1 MISDVQIGR
10 PIDNTFHT
18 HATLAETFTSNE
30 CDVIISLGQKNLE
43 HAKIASGEVENKTR
57 SSKVNFLIPSE
68 DTEWIFHRIKE
79 VTDNIN
85 DRLFHFDLR
94 YFPNMQ
100 FTSYSIGDHYGWH
113 MDLIPNQKHQLFV
126 RKLSLSVILSNPIEH
141 EGGELEINR
150 YDNDGCEISLKPEK
164 GTVVFFPSFMQ
175 HRVTKITKGIRRSL
189 VIWVEGDR
197 FR

>member
-1 MISDVQIGR
+1 MSDIRIGYPADNISY
-10 PIDNTFHT
+10 T
-18 HATLAETFTSNE
+18 HATLAGTFTPEE
-30 CDVIISLGQKNLE
+30 CDAIIALGQQKLE
-43 HAKIASGEVENKTR
+43 QAKIASGDVENEIR
-57 SSKVNFLIPSE
+57 SSKVNFLFPSE
-68 DTEWIFHRIKE
+68 ETEWIFQRIKE

-94 YFPNMQ
+94 FFPNMQ
-100 FTSYSIGDHYGWH
+100 FTSYSTGDYYGWH
-113 MDLIPNQKHQLFV
+113 MDLIPGKTKQLFT
-126 RKLSLSVILSNPIEH
+126 RKLSLSVILSSPLDH

-164 GTVVFFPSFMQ
+164 GTVVFFPSFVQ
-175 HRVTKITKGIRRSL
+175 HRVTQITKGTRYSL